1 MLAKF
6 LAVWGQS
13 REGGMLM
20 AGISWPLWGFA
31 GLPQKFLFWVSVS
44 VSHCLHSFPQEGKKW
59 EEGPCK
65 LCECREAQVTCY
77 EPSCPPCPVATLAMA
92 VKGQCC
98 PDCTPGRSMSLLR
111 WFSCQENSE
120 ILSFFFQLFF
130 VAHFWRFFFF
140 FLFFDKL
147 FLLFIFAEFVWL
159 QPHSFGQVIRPLYLV
174 FLIIKYSLFILQKN
188 LYLVKYHNIKDSS
201 WPVGL
206 LLLEI

>member
-20 AGISWPLWGFA
+20 AGISRPLWGFA

-98 PDCTPGRSMSLLR
+98 PDCTPGRSMSHLLLLR

-120 ILSFFFQLFF
+120 IVSFFFQLCF

-140 FLFFDKL
+140 SSCFLTNYSCYLSLQNLFDYNHIAL
-147 FLLFIFAEFVWL
+147 GR
-159 QPHSFGQVIRPLYLV
+159 SFTLRVLV
-174 FLIIKYSLFILQKN
+174 FLIIKYALFILQIN
-188 LYLVKYHNIKDSS
+188 LY
-201 WPVGL
+201 
-206 LLLEI
+206 